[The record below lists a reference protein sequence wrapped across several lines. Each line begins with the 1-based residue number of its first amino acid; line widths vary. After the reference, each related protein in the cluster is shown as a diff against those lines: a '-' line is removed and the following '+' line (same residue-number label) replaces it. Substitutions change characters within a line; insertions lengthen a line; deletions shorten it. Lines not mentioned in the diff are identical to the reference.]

1 MNAEYRPAA
10 VPREPVLN
18 PVDRV
23 SELLFGLFMALT
35 FVGAVSVTEAGRD
48 DIRAMLAAALG
59 CNLAWGLVDAVMYL
73 VRTVTDRGR
82 LITLILSVRAA
93 PDAETGR
100 KLIEGSLSKVAA
112 NLLLEPEIEAVRRRI
127 VALTSVPERPKL
139 NSDDFV
145 AALAVLLL
153 VVGSTFPVVLPFVVF
168 DDVGRNRAR
177 IAERLVVGEQDPDH
191 GHASSLTSMWVP
203 LRGSRAATRKPPAGP
218 GPVPASRRL
227 WPRVRACRP
236 GRARRPGPRP
246 GRPGAWPGRGRCRS
260 RRSAARRGRSRARPR
275 RWPGRRAGW
284 RW

>member
-1 MNAEYRPAA
+1 MNAEYRPATA
-10 VPREPVLN
+10 PREPVLN

-35 FVGAVSVTEAGRD
+35 FVGAVSVTQAGRD

-112 NLLLEPEIEAVRRRI
+112 NLLLEPEIEAVRGRI

-145 AALAVLLL
+145 AALAVFLL
-153 VVGSTFPVVLPFVVF
+153 VVASTFPVVLPFVVF
-168 DDVGRNRAR
+168 DDVG
-177 IAERLVVGEQDPDH
+177 IAKTL
-191 GHASSLTSMWVP
+191 
-203 LRGSRAATRKPPAGP
+203 SRAIALGMLFLGGLALGRYAGY
-218 GPVPASRRL
+218 GSWKVGFMMAGL
-227 WPRVRACRP
+227 
-236 GRARRPGPRP
+236 
-246 GRPGAWPGRGRCRS
+246 GAAVV
-260 RRSAARRGRSRARPR
+260 AAVMALG
-275 RWPGRRAGW
+275 G
-284 RW
+284 